1 MIMKTKMPTALI
13 SSLLLAILAC
23 PVLAVPVDDFVA
35 GTPLGA
41 AAIPSSFGVDTVLG
55 WWLTGAFTACP
66 LGTLLTFLLAFC
78 ICALIAYS
86 TTLNARA
93 EDGGVLGDAH
103 VKTGREVIKG
113 SMTWDGSTNP
123 SSRGF
128 VYGFTKYHG
137 KPCYL
142 YEPKKMAFVSGATG
156 SGKSRFLYLPSIDL
170 LSYGDA
176 SNGSEPATLVV
187 SDVKNELIELTG
199 DELARRGYRVL
210 LLDTQHPYRGQRFN
224 PLKQVL
230 DLHAEE
236 RDQEAEQ
243 AADAIAELV
252 VQDDERGK
260 GSHWTASARG
270 LLSALVLLVSMSD
283 ECPEESMHLATVC
296 EVLDRGTEAEGD
308 DPSEP
313 LKAVFRSLPS
323 GHPAKGRAS
332 QFISSGGNEL
342 RSILSTLKVALRPFS
357 SAPIAWMTSGSD
369 IDPHTVL
376 TEKSAVFLHVLDE
389 GSPYNCIAA
398 IFLSQLWAS
407 VQAVADVNGGRLPR
421 PVQILGDEWG
431 NLPRVECLPALL
443 SLARSYGAFWVGA
456 TQGVSQLNKYGE
468 RDGRRKILANCGVKI
483 AMKLAEEEDR
493 RYFTELIGKTTR
505 HTQGTSSGRAASG
518 TSSSTSYSES
528 ADDVIHPWEW
538 RDMAPDRDGIIVVK
552 HADNGMPACRAG
564 VFRSPVTDCTN
575 TPTREHFD
583 LGTPEHEA
591 ERRRTYQRRLDASAT
606 EKMREEAPT
615 WCPEWPD
622 PEKGTGDAG
631 DGKFS
636 GLSLD

>member
-1 MIMKTKMPTALI
+1 MKTKMLTALL
-13 SSLLLAILAC
+13 SSLFLAILAC
-23 PVLAVPVDDFVA
+23 PVLAAPIDMLVA
-35 GTPLGA
+35 GCGLDA
-41 AAIPSSFGVDTVLG
+41 SAIPTTFDAETVLG
-55 WWLTGAFTACP
+55 WWLSDGFVTHP
-66 LGTLLTFLLAFC
+66 LGALFVFLLALC
-78 ICALIAYS
+78 ACALIAYS
-86 TTLNARA
+86 SALKSRA

-103 VKTGREVIKG
+103 VKTGREVVKG
-113 SMTWDGSTNP
+113 SMTWGGSTNP

-128 VYGFTKYHG
+128 VYGFTKYRG
-137 KPCYL
+137 KPCYF
-142 YEPKKMAFVSGATG
+142 YEPKKMIFVSGATG

-230 DLHAEE
+230 DLHAEG

-252 VQDDERGK
+252 VQDDEKGK

-283 ECPEESMHLATVC
+283 ECPEGSRHLATVC

-308 DPSEP
+308 DPAEP

-332 QFISSGGNEL
+332 QFVSSGGNEL

-357 SAPIAWMTSGSD
+357 SAPVAWMTSGSD
-369 IDPHTVL
+369 IDPRTVL

-407 VQAVADVNGGRLPR
+407 VQATADSNGGRLPR

-443 SLARSYGAFWVGA
+443 SLGRSFQIYWTGA
-456 TQGVSQLNKYGE
+456 TQGISQLNKYGE
-468 RDGRRKILANCGVKI
+468 RDGRRKILANCGVKV

-505 HTQGTSSGRAASG
+505 HTQGTSSSKAASG
-518 TSSSTSYSES
+518 SSASTSYSES
-528 ADDVIHPWEW
+528 ADDVVHAWEW
-538 RDMAPDRDGIIVVK
+538 RDMAPDRDGIVVVK
-552 HADNGMPACRAG
+552 HADNGMPTERAG
-564 VFRSPVTDCTN
+564 VFRSPVTDCTK
-575 TPTREHFD
+575 TPTKEHFD
-583 LGTPEHEA
+583 LGTPEHET
-591 ERRRTYQRRLDASAT
+591 EKRRAYQRRLDEAAAG
-606 EKMREEAPT
+606 KMGERVIP
-615 WCPEWPD
+615 WCLEWPE
-622 PEKGTGDAG
+622 PKKKAKAEPTS
-631 DGKFS
+631 KFS

>member
-1 MIMKTKMPTALI
+1 MKTKLLTALV
-13 SSLLLAILAC
+13 SSIFLAVLAC
-23 PVLAVPVDDFVA
+23 PVLAAPIDAFVA
-35 GTPLGA
+35 GYGLDTS
-41 AAIPSSFGVDTVLG
+41 AIPATFDAGTVLG
-55 WWLTGAFTACP
+55 WWLSGGFAAYP
-66 LGTLLTFLLAFC
+66 LGVLFVFLLALC
-78 ICALIAYS
+78 TCVLIAYS
-86 TTLNARA
+86 SALKSRA
-93 EDGGVLGDAH
+93 EDGGVLGDAR
-103 VKTGREVIKG
+103 VKTGREVVKG
-113 SMTWDGSTNP
+113 SMTWDGSTIP

-128 VYGFTKYHG
+128 VYGFTKYRG

-142 YEPKKMAFVSGATG
+142 YEPKKMIFVSGATG
-156 SGKSRFLYLPSIDL
+156 SGKSRYCYLPSIDL

-210 LLDTQHPYRGQRFN
+210 LLDTQHPYRGQMFN

-230 DLHAEE
+230 DLHAEG

-252 VQDDERGK
+252 VQDDEKGK

-283 ECPEESMHLATVC
+283 ECPVGSKHLATVC

-313 LKAVFRSLPS
+313 LKAVFRALPS

-332 QFISSGGNEL
+332 QFVSSGGNEL

-357 SAPIAWMTSGSD
+357 SAPVAWMTSGSD
-369 IDPHTVL
+369 IDPRAVL

-443 SLARSYGAFWVGA
+443 SLGRSLQIYWTGAC
-456 TQGVSQLNKYGE
+456 QDISQLNKYGE
-468 RDGRRKILANCGVKI
+468 RDGRRKILANCGIKV

-505 HTQGTSSGRAASG
+505 HTQGTSNGRAASG

-538 RDMAPDRDGIIVVK
+538 RGMAPDRDGIIVVK

-575 TPTREHFD
+575 TPARGHFD

-591 ERRRTYQRRLDASAT
+591 ESRRAYQRRLDESAT
-606 EKMREEAPT
+606 EKMREEVPT
-615 WCPEWPD
+615 WCPEWPE
-622 PEKGTGDAG
+622 PEKKNGSKPN
-631 DGKFS
+631 GKFS

>member
-41 AAIPSSFGVDTVLG
+41 PAIPSSFGVDTVLG

-170 LSYGDA
+170 LSYGGA
-176 SNGSEPATLVV
+176 SNGSEPATLIV

-199 DELARRGYRVL
+199 DELARRGYRVQ

-230 DLHAEE
+230 DLHAEG

-252 VQDDERGK
+252 VQDDEKDK

-283 ECPEESMHLATVC
+283 ECPEESKHLATVC

-313 LKAVFRSLPS
+313 LKAVFRALPS

-332 QFISSGGNEL
+332 QFVSSGGNEL

-357 SAPIAWMTSGSD
+357 SAPVAWMTSGSD

-398 IFLSQLWAS
+398 MFLSQLWAS

-443 SLARSYGAFWVGA
+443 SLGRGCGTYWVGA
-456 TQGVSQLNKYGE
+456 TQDVSQLNKYGE

-505 HTQGTSSGRAASG
+505 HTQGTSNGRAASG

-538 RDMAPDRDGIIVVK
+538 RGMAPDRDGIIVVK

-591 ERRRTYQRRLDASAT
+591 ENRRAYQRRLDESAAG
-606 EKMREEAPT
+606 KMREEAST
-615 WCPEWPD
+615 WCPKWPE
-622 PEKGTGDAG
+622 PEKKNGSKPG
-631 DGKFS
+631 GKFS

>member
-13 SSLLLAILAC
+13 SSLLLATLAC

-55 WWLTGAFTACP
+55 WWLTGAFTARP

-170 LSYGDA
+170 LSYGGA
-176 SNGSEPATLVV
+176 SNGSEPATLIV

-230 DLHAEE
+230 DLHAEG

-252 VQDDERGK
+252 VQDDEKDK

-283 ECPEESMHLATVC
+283 ECPEELKHLATVC

-313 LKAVFRSLPS
+313 LKAVFRALPS

-332 QFISSGGNEL
+332 QFVSSGGNEL

-357 SAPIAWMTSGSD
+357 SAPVAWMTSGSD

>member
-1 MIMKTKMPTALI
+1 MKTKLLTALV
-13 SSLLLAILAC
+13 SSIFLEVLAC
-23 PVLAVPVDDFVA
+23 PVLAAPIDAFVA
-35 GTPLGA
+35 GSGIDVSAIPATFDAGTVLDWWLSGRFATYPLG
-41 AAIPSSFGVDTVLG
+41 SLFV
-55 WWLTGAFTACP
+55 
-66 LGTLLTFLLAFC
+66 FLLALC
-78 ICALIAYS
+78 VCALIAYS
-86 TTLNARA
+86 SALNARA
-93 EDGGVLGDAH
+93 EDGGVLGDAR
-103 VKTGREVIKG
+103 VKTGREVVKG
-113 SMTWDGSTNP
+113 SMTWDGSSNP

-128 VYGFTKYHG
+128 VYGFTKRHG

-142 YEPKKMAFVSGATG
+142 YEPKKMIFVSGATG

-176 SNGSEPATLVV
+176 SNGSEPAALVV

-199 DELARRGYRVL
+199 DELTRRGYRVL
-210 LLDTQHPYRGQRFN
+210 LLDTQRPYRGQRFN

-230 DLHAEE
+230 DLHAEGH
-236 RDQEAEQ
+236 DQEAEQ

-252 VQDDERGK
+252 VQDDEKGK

-283 ECPEESMHLATVC
+283 ECPEGSKHLASVC

-313 LKAVFRSLPS
+313 LKAVFRALPS
-323 GHPAKGRAS
+323 DHPAKGRAS
-332 QFISSGGNEL
+332 QFVSSGGNEL

-357 SAPIAWMTSGSD
+357 SAPVAWMTSASD
-369 IDPHTVL
+369 IDPRAVL
-376 TEKSAVFLHVLDE
+376 TERSAVFLHVLDE

-398 IFLSQLWAS
+398 MFLSQLWAS

-431 NLPRVECLPALL
+431 NLPRVECLPTLL
-443 SLARSYGAFWVGA
+443 SLGRTFQIYWTGAC
-456 TQGVSQLNKYGE
+456 QDISQLNKYGE
-468 RDGRRKILANCGVKI
+468 KDGRRKILANCGIKV

-505 HTQGTSSGRAASG
+505 HTQGTSNGRAASG

-528 ADDVIHPWEW
+528 ADDVVHTWEW
-538 RDMAPDRDGIIVVK
+538 RDMAPDRDGIVVVK
-552 HADNGMPACRAG
+552 HADNGMPTERAG
-564 VFRSPVTDCTN
+564 VFRSPVTDCTK
-575 TPTREHFD
+575 TPTKEHFD
-583 LGTPEHEA
+583 LGTPEHET
-591 ERRRTYQRRLDASAT
+591 EKRRAYQRRLDEAAAG
-606 EKMREEAPT
+606 KMGERVIP
-615 WCPEWPD
+615 WCLEWPE
-622 PEKGTGDAG
+622 PKKKAKAEPT
-631 DGKFS
+631 GKFS

>member
-1 MIMKTKMPTALI
+1 MKTKLLTALV
-13 SSLLLAILAC
+13 SSIFLAVLAC
-23 PVLAVPVDDFVA
+23 PVLAAPIDAFVA
-35 GTPLGA
+35 GYGLDTS
-41 AAIPSSFGVDTVLG
+41 AIPATFDAGIVLG
-55 WWLTGAFTACP
+55 WWLSGGFAAYP
-66 LGTLLTFLLAFC
+66 LGVLFVFFFALCT
-78 ICALIAYS
+78 CALIAYS
-86 TTLNARA
+86 SALNARA

-103 VKTGREVIKG
+103 VKTGREVVKG
-113 SMTWDGSTNP
+113 SVTWDGSTIP

-128 VYGFTKYHG
+128 VYGFTKYRG

-142 YEPKKMAFVSGATG
+142 YEPKKMIFVSGATG

-170 LSYGDA
+170 LSYGDG

-187 SDVKNELIELTG
+187 SDVKNELVELTG

-224 PLKQVL
+224 PLRQVL
-230 DLHAEE
+230 DLHAEG
-236 RDQEAEQ
+236 RNQEAEQ

-252 VQDDERGK
+252 VQDDEKGK

-283 ECPEESMHLATVC
+283 ECPEESKHLATVC

-308 DPSEP
+308 DPAEP
-313 LKAVFRSLPS
+313 LKSVFRALPS
-323 GHPAKGRAS
+323 GHPAKNRAS
-332 QFISSGGNEL
+332 QFVSSGGNEL

-357 SAPIAWMTSGSD
+357 SAPVAWMTSGSD
-369 IDPHTVL
+369 IDPRSIL
-376 TEKSAVFLHVLDE
+376 ENKSAVFLHVLDE

-407 VQAVADVNGGRLPR
+407 VQAAADSNGGRLPR

-443 SLARSYGAFWVGA
+443 SLGRSFQIYWTGA
-456 TQGVSQLNKYGE
+456 TQDISQLNKYGE
-468 RDGRRKILANCGVKI
+468 RDGRRKILANCGVKV

-493 RYFTELIGKTTR
+493 RYFTELVGKTTR
-505 HTQGTSSGRAASG
+505 HTQGTSNGRAASG

-538 RDMAPDRDGIIVVK
+538 RDMAPDRDGVIVVK

-575 TPTREHFD
+575 TPTKEHFG

-591 ERRRTYQRRLDASAT
+591 GNRRAYQAGLDALAT
-606 EKMREEAPT
+606 EKMAGAIPV
-615 WCPEWPD
+615 WCPEWPE
-622 PEKGTGDAG
+622 PEKRAGDAG
-631 DGKFS
+631 GSKFS

>member
-170 LSYGDA
+170 LSYGGA
-176 SNGSEPATLVV
+176 SNGSEPATLIV

-230 DLHAEE
+230 DLHAEG

-252 VQDDERGK
+252 VQDDEKDK

-283 ECPEESMHLATVC
+283 ECPEESKHLATVC

-313 LKAVFRSLPS
+313 LKAVFRALPS

-332 QFISSGGNEL
+332 QFVSSGGNEL

-357 SAPIAWMTSGSD
+357 SAPVAWMTSGSD

-398 IFLSQLWAS
+398 MFLSQLWAS

-443 SLARSYGAFWVGA
+443 SLGRGCGTFWVGA
-456 TQGVSQLNKYGE
+456 TQDVSQLNKYGE

-505 HTQGTSSGRAASG
+505 HTQGTSNGRAASG

-538 RDMAPDRDGIIVVK
+538 RGMAPDRDGIIVVK

-575 TPTREHFD
+575 TPTKEHFD

-606 EKMREEAPT
+606 EKMREEAST
-615 WCPEWPD
+615 WCPKWPE
-622 PEKGTGDAG
+622 PEKKNGSKPG
-631 DGKFS
+631 GKFS

>member
-23 PVLAVPVDDFVA
+23 PVLAVPVDGFIA

-86 TTLNARA
+86 TALNARA

-113 SMTWDGSTNP
+113 SMTWDGSTIP

-128 VYGFTKYHG
+128 VYGFTKYRG

-142 YEPKKMAFVSGATG
+142 YEPKKMIFVSGATG

-230 DLHAEE
+230 DLHAEG

-252 VQDDERGK
+252 VQDDEKGK

-283 ECPEESMHLATVC
+283 ECPVGSKHLATVC

-357 SAPIAWMTSGSD
+357 SAPVAWMTSGSD

-398 IFLSQLWAS
+398 MFLSQLWAS

-443 SLARSYGAFWVGA
+443 SLARSYGTFWVGA

-468 RDGRRKILANCGVKI
+468 RDGRRKILANCGIKV

-538 RDMAPDRDGIIVVK
+538 RGMAPDRDGIIVVK

-575 TPTREHFD
+575 TPTRGHFD

-591 ERRRTYQRRLDASAT
+591 ESRRAYQRRLDESAT
-606 EKMREEAPT
+606 EKMREEVPT
-615 WCPEWPD
+615 WCPEWPE
-622 PEKGTGDAG
+622 PEKENGSKPN
-631 DGKFS
+631 GKFS

>member
-1 MIMKTKMPTALI
+1 MKTKMLT
-13 SSLLLAILAC
+13 SLVASIILAMLAC
-23 PVLAVPVDDFVA
+23 PVLAASIDHLVA
-35 GTPLGA
+35 GLPLDASTVPA
-41 AAIPSSFGVDTVLG
+41 AFDVGTILG
-55 WWLTGAFTACP
+55 WWLSGTFALYPAGTA
-66 LGTLLTFLLAFC
+66 LTLLLSLCT
-78 ICALIAYS
+78 CALIAYS
-86 TTLNARA
+86 SALNARA

-103 VKTGREVIKG
+103 VKSGREVVRG
-113 SMTWDGSTNP
+113 SMTWDGAANP

-128 VYGFTKYHG
+128 VYGFTRRHG
-137 KPCYL
+137 RPCYL
-142 YEPKKMAFVSGATG
+142 YEPKKMVFASGSPG

-170 LSYGDA
+170 LSYGDG

-199 DELARRGYRVL
+199 DELGRRGYRVL
-210 LLDTQHPYRGQRFN
+210 LLDTQHPYRFN
-224 PLKQVL
+224 PLRQVL
-230 DLHAEE
+230 DLHTEG

-252 VQDDERGK
+252 VQDDEKGK

-270 LLSALVLLVSMSD
+270 LLSALVLLVATSD
-283 ECPEESMHLATVC
+283 ECPEESKHLATVC

-308 DPSEP
+308 DPAEP
-313 LKAVFRSLPS
+313 LKAVFRALPQ
-323 GHPAKGRAS
+323 GNPAKNRAS
-332 QFISSGGNEL
+332 QFVSSGGNEL

-357 SAPIAWMTSGSD
+357 SAPVAWMTSGSD
-369 IDPHTVL
+369 IYPRGVL
-376 TEKSAVFLHVLDE
+376 TEKTALFLHVLDE

-398 IFLSQLWAS
+398 MFLSQLWAS
-407 VQAVADVNGGRLPR
+407 VQAVADTGGGRLPR

-443 SLARSYGAFWVGA
+443 SLGRSYGVSWVGA
-456 TQGVSQLNKYGE
+456 VQDISQVNKYGE
-468 RDGRRKILANCGVKI
+468 KDGRRKILANCGVKV

-505 HTQGTSSGRAASG
+505 HTRGTSSSRAASG
-518 TSSSTSYSES
+518 SSASTSYSES
-528 ADDVIHPWEW
+528 ADDVIHAWEW

-575 TPTREHFD
+575 TPTKEHFD

-591 ERRRTYQRRLDASAT
+591 ERRRAYQARLDASAT
-606 EKMREEAPT
+606 EKMAEEVPV
-615 WCPEWPD
+615 WCPEWPEAE
-622 PEKGTGDAG
+622 EKDG
-631 DGKFS
+631 DGPSGFS

>member
-13 SSLLLAILAC
+13 SSLLLAILVC
-23 PVLAVPVDDFVA
+23 PVLAVPVDDFIA

-86 TTLNARA
+86 TALNARA

-113 SMTWDGSTNP
+113 SMTWDGSTIP

-128 VYGFTKYHG
+128 VYGFTKYRS

-142 YEPKKMAFVSGATG
+142 YEPKKMIFVSGATG

-187 SDVKNELIELTG
+187 SDVKNELVELTG

-224 PLKQVL
+224 PLRQVL
-230 DLHAEE
+230 DLHAEG

-252 VQDDERGK
+252 VQDDEKGK

-283 ECPEESMHLATVC
+283 ECPEESKHLATVC

-308 DPSEP
+308 DPAEP
-313 LKAVFRSLPS
+313 LKSVFRALPS
-323 GHPAKGRAS
+323 GHPAKNRAS
-332 QFISSGGNEL
+332 QFVSSGGNEL

-357 SAPIAWMTSGSD
+357 SAPVAWMTSGSD
-369 IDPHTVL
+369 IDPRSVL
-376 TEKSAVFLHVLDE
+376 ENKSAVFLHVLDE

-407 VQAVADVNGGRLPR
+407 VQATADSNGGRLPR

-443 SLARSYGAFWVGA
+443 SLGRSFQIYWTGA
-456 TQGVSQLNKYGE
+456 TQGISQLNKYGE
-468 RDGRRKILANCGVKI
+468 RDGRRKILANCGVKV

-505 HTQGTSSGRAASG
+505 HTQGTSSSKAASG
-518 TSSSTSYSES
+518 SSASTSYSES
-528 ADDVIHPWEW
+528 ADDVVHAWEW
-538 RDMAPDRDGIIVVK
+538 RDMAPDRDGIVVVK
-552 HADNGMPACRAG
+552 HADNGMPTERAG
-564 VFRSPVTDCTN
+564 VFRSPVTDCTK
-575 TPTREHFD
+575 TPTKEHFD
-583 LGTPEHEA
+583 LGTPEHET
-591 ERRRTYQRRLDASAT
+591 EKRRAYQRRLDEAAAG
-606 EKMREEAPT
+606 KMGERVIP
-615 WCPEWPD
+615 WCLEWPE
-622 PEKGTGDAG
+622 PKKKAKAEPTS
-631 DGKFS
+631 KFS

>member
-23 PVLAVPVDDFVA
+23 PVLAVPVDGFIA

-103 VKTGREVIKG
+103 VKTGREVVKG
-113 SMTWDGSTNP
+113 SMTWDGSTIP

-128 VYGFTKYHG
+128 VYGFTKYRG

-142 YEPKKMAFVSGATG
+142 YEPKKMIFVSGATG

-176 SNGSEPATLVV
+176 SNGSEPATLIV

-230 DLHAEE
+230 DLHAEG

-252 VQDDERGK
+252 VQDDEKGK

-283 ECPEESMHLATVC
+283 ECPEESKHLATVC

-308 DPSEP
+308 DPAEP
-313 LKAVFRSLPS
+313 LKSVFRALPS
-323 GHPAKGRAS
+323 GHPAKNRAS
-332 QFISSGGNEL
+332 QFVSSGGNEL

-357 SAPIAWMTSGSD
+357 SAPVAWMTSGSD
-369 IDPHTVL
+369 IDPRSVL
-376 TEKSAVFLHVLDE
+376 ENKSAVFLHVLDE

-407 VQAVADVNGGRLPR
+407 VQATADSNGGRLPR

-443 SLARSYGAFWVGA
+443 SLGRSFQIYWTGA
-456 TQGVSQLNKYGE
+456 TQGISQLNKYGE
-468 RDGRRKILANCGVKI
+468 RDGRRKILANCSVKV

-505 HTQGTSSGRAASG
+505 HTQGTSSSKAASG
-518 TSSSTSYSES
+518 SSASTSYSES
-528 ADDVIHPWEW
+528 ADDVVHAWEW
-538 RDMAPDRDGIIVVK
+538 RDLAPDRDGIVVVK
-552 HADNGMPACRAG
+552 HADNGMPTERAG
-564 VFRSPVTDCTN
+564 VFRSPVTDCTK
-575 TPTREHFD
+575 TPTKEHFD
-583 LGTPEHEA
+583 LGTPEHET
-591 ERRRTYQRRLDASAT
+591 EKRRAYQRRLDEAAAG
-606 EKMREEAPT
+606 KMGERVIP
-615 WCPEWPD
+615 WCLEWPE
-622 PEKGTGDAG
+622 PKKKAKAEPTS
-631 DGKFS
+631 KFS

>member
-13 SSLLLAILAC
+13 SSLLLAILVC
-23 PVLAVPVDDFVA
+23 PVLAVPVDDFIA

-41 AAIPSSFGVDTVLG
+41 AVIPSSFGVDTVLG

-86 TTLNARA
+86 TALNARA

-113 SMTWDGSTNP
+113 SMTWDGSTIP

-128 VYGFTKYHG
+128 VYGFTKYRS

-142 YEPKKMAFVSGATG
+142 YEPKKMIFVSGATG

-230 DLHAEE
+230 DLHAEG

-252 VQDDERGK
+252 VQDDEKGK

-283 ECPEESMHLATVC
+283 ECPEESKHLATVC

-313 LKAVFRSLPS
+313 LKTVFRSLPS

-357 SAPIAWMTSGSD
+357 SAPVAWMTSGSD
-369 IDPHTVL
+369 IDPQTVL

-443 SLARSYGAFWVGA
+443 SLARSYGMFWVGA

-483 AMKLAEEEDR
+483 AMKLAEEDR

-528 ADDVIHPWEW
+528 ADDVIHTWEW
-538 RDMAPDRDGIIVVK
+538 RGMAPDRDGIIVVK

-575 TPTREHFD
+575 TPTKEHFD

>member
-86 TTLNARA
+86 TALNARA

-103 VKTGREVIKG
+103 VKTGREVVKG
-113 SMTWDGSTNP
+113 SVTWDGSTIP

-128 VYGFTKYHG
+128 VYGFTKYRG

-142 YEPKKMAFVSGATG
+142 YEPKKMIFVSGATG

-230 DLHAEE
+230 DLHAEG

-252 VQDDERGK
+252 VQDDEKGK

-283 ECPEESMHLATVC
+283 ECPEESKQLATVC

-313 LKAVFRSLPS
+313 LKAVFRALPS

-332 QFISSGGNEL
+332 QFVSSGGNEL

-369 IDPHTVL
+369 IDPRSVL
-376 TEKSAVFLHVLDE
+376 ETKSAVFLHVLDE

-443 SLARSYGAFWVGA
+443 SLARSFGTFWVGA
-456 TQGVSQLNKYGE
+456 TQDVSQLNKYGE

-505 HTQGTSSGRAASG
+505 HTQSTSNGRSASG

-528 ADDVIHPWEW
+528 ADDVIHPWDW
-538 RDMAPDRDGIIVVK
+538 RGMAPDRDGIIVVK

-575 TPTREHFD
+575 TPTKEHFN

-591 ERRRTYQRRLDASAT
+591 ERRRSYQKSLDESAIG
-606 EKMREEAPT
+606 KMREKVPT
-615 WCPEWPD
+615 WCPEWPE
-622 PEKGTGDAG
+622 PEKNDE
-631 DGKFS
+631 DEPSSKFS

>member
-1 MIMKTKMPTALI
+1 MKTKMLTALL
-13 SSLLLAILAC
+13 SSLFLAILAC
-23 PVLAVPVDDFVA
+23 PVLAAPIDMLVA
-35 GTPLGA
+35 GYGLDA
-41 AAIPSSFGVDTVLG
+41 SAIPTTFDAETVLG
-55 WWLTGAFTACP
+55 WWLSDGFVTHP
-66 LGTLLTFLLAFC
+66 LGALFVFLLALC
-78 ICALIAYS
+78 TCALIAYS
-86 TTLNARA
+86 SALKSRA

-103 VKTGREVIKG
+103 VKTGREVVKG
-113 SMTWDGSTNP
+113 SVTWDGSTIP

-128 VYGFTKYHG
+128 VYGFTKYRG

-142 YEPKKMAFVSGATG
+142 YEPKKMIFVSGATG

-210 LLDTQHPYRGQRFN
+210 LLDTQHPYRGHRFN

-230 DLHAEE
+230 DLHAKE

-283 ECPEESMHLATVC
+283 ECPKESKHLATVC

-313 LKAVFRSLPS
+313 LKAVFRALPS

-332 QFISSGGNEL
+332 QFVSSGGNEL

-357 SAPIAWMTSGSD
+357 SAPVAWMTSGSD
-369 IDPHTVL
+369 IDPRSVL
-376 TEKSAVFLHVLDE
+376 ETKSAVFLHVLDE

-407 VQAVADVNGGRLPR
+407 VQVVADVNGGRLPR

-443 SLARSYGAFWVGA
+443 SLARSYGTFWVGA
-456 TQGVSQLNKYGE
+456 TQDVSQLNKYGE

-505 HTQGTSSGRAASG
+505 HTQGTSSGRSASG

-528 ADDVIHPWEW
+528 ADDVIHPWDW
-538 RDMAPDRDGIIVVK
+538 RCMAPDRDGIIVVK

-575 TPTREHFD
+575 TPTKEHFD

-591 ERRRTYQRRLDASAT
+591 ERRRTYQRRLDASAA
-606 EKMREEAPT
+606 EKMREEAPI
-615 WCPEWPD
+615 WCPEWPE

>member
-41 AAIPSSFGVDTVLG
+41 AAIPSSFGVGTVLG

-170 LSYGDA
+170 LSYGGA
-176 SNGSEPATLVV
+176 SNGSEPATLIV

-199 DELARRGYRVL
+199 DELVQRGYRVL

-230 DLHAEE
+230 DLHAEG

-252 VQDDERGK
+252 VQDDEKDK

-283 ECPEESMHLATVC
+283 ECPEESKHLATVC

-313 LKAVFRSLPS
+313 LKAVFRALPS
-323 GHPAKGRAS
+323 GDPAKGRAS
-332 QFISSGGNEL
+332 QFVSSGGNEL

-357 SAPIAWMTSGSD
+357 SAPVAWMTSGSD

-398 IFLSQLWAS
+398 MFLSQLWAS

-443 SLARSYGAFWVGA
+443 SLGRSYGTFWVGA
-456 TQGVSQLNKYGE
+456 TQDVSQLNKYGE
-468 RDGRRKILANCGVKI
+468 RDGRRKILANCGIKV

-505 HTQGTSSGRAASG
+505 HTQGTSNGRAASG

-591 ERRRTYQRRLDASAT
+591 ENRRAYQRCLDESAAG
-606 EKMREEAPT
+606 KMREEAST
-615 WCPEWPD
+615 WCPEWPE

>member
-1 MIMKTKMPTALI
+1 MKSKLLTALL
-13 SSLLLAILAC
+13 SSLLLAVLAC
-23 PVLAVPVDDFVA
+23 PVLAVPVDGFIA
-35 GTPLGA
+35 GTPLDA
-41 AAIPSSFGVDTVLG
+41 TMIPSSLDVETVLG
-55 WWLTGAFTACP
+55 WWLSGTFAAYP
-66 LGTLLTFLLAFC
+66 IGTLLTAPLAFC

-86 TTLNARA
+86 TALNARA

-103 VKTGREVIKG
+103 VKTGREVVKG
-113 SMTWDGSTNP
+113 SVTWDGSTIP

-128 VYGFTKYHG
+128 VYGFTKRRG

-142 YEPKKMAFVSGATG
+142 FEPKKMIFVSGATG

-170 LSYGDA
+170 LSYGDG
-176 SNGSEPATLVV
+176 SNDSEPATLVV
-187 SDVKNELIELTG
+187 SDVKNELVELTG

-224 PLKQVL
+224 PLRQVL
-230 DLHAEE
+230 DLLAEG

-252 VQDDERGK
+252 VQDDEKGK

-283 ECPEESMHLATVC
+283 KCPEESKHLATVC

-308 DPSEP
+308 DPAEP
-313 LKAVFRSLPS
+313 LKSVFRALPS
-323 GHPAKGRAS
+323 GHPAKNRAS
-332 QFISSGGNEL
+332 QFVSSGGNEL

-357 SAPIAWMTSGSD
+357 SAPVAWMTSGSD
-369 IDPHTVL
+369 IDPRSVL
-376 TEKSAVFLHVLDE
+376 ENKSAVFLHVLDE

-407 VQAVADVNGGRLPR
+407 GQAAADSNGGRLPR

-443 SLARSYGAFWVGA
+443 SLGRAFQIYWTGA
-456 TQGVSQLNKYGE
+456 TQDISQLNKYGE
-468 RDGRRKILANCGVKI
+468 RDGRRKILANCGVKV

-505 HTQGTSSGRAASG
+505 HTQGTSSSKAASG
-518 TSSSTSYSES
+518 SSASTSYSES
-528 ADDVIHPWEW
+528 ADDVVHTWEW
-538 RDMAPDRDGIIVVK
+538 RDMAPDRDGIVVVK
-552 HADNGMPACRAG
+552 HADNGMPTERAG
-564 VFRSPVTDCTN
+564 VFRSPVTDCTK
-575 TPTREHFD
+575 TPTKEHFD
-583 LGTPEHEA
+583 LGTPEHET
-591 ERRRTYQRRLDASAT
+591 EKRRAYQRRLDEAAAG
-606 EKMREEAPT
+606 KMGERVIP
-615 WCPEWPD
+615 WCLEWPE
-622 PEKGTGDAG
+622 PKKKTKAEPT
-631 DGKFS
+631 GKFS
-636 GLSLD
+636 GLSPD

>member
-1 MIMKTKMPTALI
+1 MKTRMLTALI
-13 SSLLLAILAC
+13 ASIVLAVLAC
-23 PVLAVPVDDFVA
+23 PVLAIPIDRLVA
-35 GTPLGA
+35 GLPLDA
-41 AAIPSSFGVDTVLG
+41 SAIPTTFDAGTVLW
-55 WWLTGAFTACP
+55 WWLSGTFALYPAGTA
-66 LGTLLTFLLAFC
+66 LTLLLSLCT
-78 ICALIAYS
+78 CALIAYS
-86 TTLNARA
+86 STLNARA
-93 EDGGVLGDAH
+93 EDGGVLGDAR
-103 VKTGREVIKG
+103 VKAGREVVRG
-113 SMTWDGSTNP
+113 SMTWDGSANP

-128 VYGFTKYHG
+128 VYGFTEWQR
-137 KPCYL
+137 KPCYP
-142 YEPKKMAFVSGATG
+142 YEPKKMTFVSGATG

-170 LSYGDA
+170 LSYGDG

-199 DELARRGYRVL
+199 DELVRRGYRVL

-224 PLKQVL
+224 PLKRVL
-230 DLHAEE
+230 DLHAEG

-252 VQDDERGK
+252 VQDDEKGK

-270 LLSALVLLVSMSD
+270 LLSALVLLVSMSN
-283 ECPEESMHLATVC
+283 ECPEGSKHLATVC

-308 DPSEP
+308 DPAEP
-313 LKAVFRSLPS
+313 LKAVFRALPQ
-323 GHPAKGRAS
+323 GDPAKSRAS
-332 QFISSGGNEL
+332 QFVSSGGNEL

-357 SAPIAWMTSGSD
+357 SAPVAWMTSGSD
-369 IDPHTVL
+369 VEPRQVL
-376 TEKSAVFLHVLDE
+376 AEKTALFLHVLDE

-407 VQAVADVNGGRLPR
+407 VQAVADASGGRLAR

-443 SLARSYGAFWVGA
+443 SLGRSYGIFWVGA
-456 TQGVSQLNKYGE
+456 VQDISQLNKYGE
-468 RDGRRKILANCGVKI
+468 RDGRRKILANCGVKV

-505 HTQGTSSGRAASG
+505 HTQGTSSSKATSG
-518 TSSSTSYSES
+518 SSASTSYSES
-528 ADDVIHPWEW
+528 ADDVIHAWEW
-538 RDMAPDRDGIIVVK
+538 RDMAPDRDGIVVVK

-575 TPTREHFD
+575 TPTKEHFD

-591 ERRRTYQRRLDASAT
+591 ENRRAYQARLDASAA
-606 EKMREEAPT
+606 EKMAEEVPV
-615 WCPEWPD
+615 WCPEWPE
-622 PEKGTGDAG
+622 PKKKPKEEKKS
-631 DGKFS
+631 KFS
-636 GLSLD
+636 GLELD

>member
-1 MIMKTKMPTALI
+1 MIMKTKVLTALI

-23 PVLAVPVDDFVA
+23 PVFAVPVDGFIA
-35 GTPLGA
+35 GAPLDA
-41 AAIPSSFGVDTVLG
+41 TMIPSSLDVEAVLG
-55 WWLTGAFTACP
+55 WWLSGAFAAHP
-66 LGTLLTFLLAFC
+66 IGTLLTALLVFC

-86 TTLNARA
+86 TALNARA

-103 VKTGREVIKG
+103 VKTGREVVKG
-113 SMTWDGSTNP
+113 SVTWDGSTIP

-128 VYGFTKYHG
+128 VYGFTKYRG

-142 YEPKKMAFVSGATG
+142 YEPKKMIFVSGATG

-210 LLDTQHPYRGQRFN
+210 LLDTQHPYRGHRFN

-283 ECPEESMHLATVC
+283 ECPKESKHLATVC

-313 LKAVFRSLPS
+313 LKAVFRALPS

-332 QFISSGGNEL
+332 QFVSSGGNEL

-357 SAPIAWMTSGSD
+357 SAPVAWMTSGSD
-369 IDPHTVL
+369 IDPRSVL
-376 TEKSAVFLHVLDE
+376 ETKSAVFLHVLDE

-398 IFLSQLWAS
+398 MFLSQLWAS
-407 VQAVADVNGGRLPR
+407 VQVVADVNGGRLPR

-443 SLARSYGAFWVGA
+443 SLARSYGTFWVGA
-456 TQGVSQLNKYGE
+456 TQDVSQLNKYGE

-505 HTQGTSSGRAASG
+505 HTQGTSNGRAASG

-591 ERRRTYQRRLDASAT
+591 ENRRAYQRRLDESAAG
-606 EKMREEAPT
+606 KMREEAST
-615 WCPEWPD
+615 WCPKWPE
-622 PEKGTGDAG
+622 PEKKNGSKPG
-631 DGKFS
+631 GKFS

>member
-1 MIMKTKMPTALI
+1 MKTKILTALVTSI
-13 SSLLLAILAC
+13 VLAALAC
-23 PVLAVPVDDFVA
+23 PVLASPIDRLVA
-35 GTPLGA
+35 GLPLDASFLPSALDA
-41 AAIPSSFGVDTVLG
+41 ATVLG
-55 WWLTGAFTACP
+55 WWLSGSFTVCP
-66 LGTLLTFLLAFC
+66 AGTALTLLLSL
-78 ICALIAYS
+78 CACSLIAYS
-86 TTLNARA
+86 SALNARG

-103 VKTGREVIKG
+103 VKTGREVVRG
-113 SMTWDGSTNP
+113 SVTWDGSANP

-128 VYGFTKYHG
+128 VYGFTKRRG

-142 YEPKKMAFVSGATG
+142 FEPKKMIFVSGATG

-170 LSYGDA
+170 FSYGDG

-187 SDVKNELIELTG
+187 SDVKNELVELTG

-224 PLKQVL
+224 PLRQVL
-230 DLHAEE
+230 DLRAEG

-252 VQDDERGK
+252 VQDDEKGK

-283 ECPEESMHLATVC
+283 ECPEESKHLATVC

-308 DPSEP
+308 DPAEP
-313 LKAVFRSLPS
+313 LKSVFRALPS
-323 GHPAKGRAS
+323 GHPAKNRAS
-332 QFISSGGNEL
+332 QFVSSGGNEL

-357 SAPIAWMTSGSD
+357 SAPVAWMTSGSD
-369 IDPHTVL
+369 IDPRSVL
-376 TEKSAVFLHVLDE
+376 ENKSAVFLHVLDE

-407 VQAVADVNGGRLPR
+407 VQATADSNGGRLPR

-443 SLARSYGAFWVGA
+443 SLGRSFQIYWTGA
-456 TQGVSQLNKYGE
+456 TQGISQLNKYGE
-468 RDGRRKILANCGVKI
+468 RDGRRKILANCGVKV

-505 HTQGTSSGRAASG
+505 HTQGTSSCKAASG
-518 TSSSTSYSES
+518 SSASTSYSES
-528 ADDVIHPWEW
+528 ADDVVHAWEW
-538 RDMAPDRDGIIVVK
+538 RDMAPDRDGIVVVK
-552 HADNGMPACRAG
+552 HADNGMPTERAG
-564 VFRSPVTDCTN
+564 VFRSPVTDCTK
-575 TPTREHFD
+575 TPTKEHFD
-583 LGTPEHEA
+583 LGTPEHET
-591 ERRRTYQRRLDASAT
+591 EKRRAYQRRLDEAAAG
-606 EKMREEAPT
+606 KMGERVIP
-615 WCPEWPD
+615 WCLEWPG
-622 PEKGTGDAG
+622 PKKKAKAEPTS
-631 DGKFS
+631 KFS

>member
-13 SSLLLAILAC
+13 SSLLLAILVC
-23 PVLAVPVDDFVA
+23 PVLAVPVDDFIA
-35 GTPLGA
+35 GAPLGA

-86 TTLNARA
+86 TALNARA

-103 VKTGREVIKG
+103 VKTGREIVKG
-113 SMTWDGSTNP
+113 SVTWDGSTIP

-128 VYGFTKYHG
+128 VYGFTKYRG

-199 DELARRGYRVL
+199 DELVQRGYRVL

-230 DLHAEE
+230 DLHAED

-252 VQDDERGK
+252 VQDDEKGK

-283 ECPEESMHLATVC
+283 ECPEESKHLATVC
-296 EVLDRGTEAEGD
+296 EVLDRGTEADGD

-313 LKAVFRSLPS
+313 LKAVFRALPS

-332 QFISSGGNEL
+332 QFVSSGGNEL

-357 SAPIAWMTSGSD
+357 SAPVAWMTSGSD
-369 IDPHTVL
+369 IDPRTVL

-398 IFLSQLWAS
+398 MFLSQLWAS
-407 VQAVADVNGGRLPR
+407 VQVVADVNGGRLPR

-443 SLARSYGAFWVGA
+443 SLGRSYGTFWVGA
-456 TQGVSQLNKYGE
+456 TQDVSQLNKYGE
-468 RDGRRKILANCGVKI
+468 RDGRRKILANCGVKV

-591 ERRRTYQRRLDASAT
+591 ENRRAYQRRLDESAAG
-606 EKMREEAPT
+606 KMREEAST
-615 WCPEWPD
+615 WCPKWPES
-622 PEKGTGDAG
+622 EKKNGSKPG
-631 DGKFS
+631 GKFS

>member
-1 MIMKTKMPTALI
+1 MKTKMPTALI
-13 SSLLLAILAC
+13 SSLLLAILVC
-23 PVLAVPVDDFVA
+23 PVLAVPVDDFIA
-35 GTPLGA
+35 GAPLGA

-86 TTLNARA
+86 TALNARA

-103 VKTGREVIKG
+103 VKTGREIVKG
-113 SMTWDGSTNP
+113 SVTWDGSTIP

-128 VYGFTKYHG
+128 VYGFTKYRG

-199 DELARRGYRVL
+199 DELVQRGYRVL

-230 DLHAEE
+230 DLHAED

-252 VQDDERGK
+252 VQDDEKGK

-283 ECPEESMHLATVC
+283 ECPEESKHLATVC
-296 EVLDRGTEAEGD
+296 EVLDRGTEADGD

-313 LKAVFRSLPS
+313 LKAVFRALPS

-332 QFISSGGNEL
+332 QFVSSGGNEL

-357 SAPIAWMTSGSD
+357 SAPVAWMTSGSD
-369 IDPHTVL
+369 IDPRTVL

-398 IFLSQLWAS
+398 MFLSQLWAS
-407 VQAVADVNGGRLPR
+407 VQVVADVNGGRLPR

-443 SLARSYGAFWVGA
+443 SLGRSYGTFWVGA
-456 TQGVSQLNKYGE
+456 TQDVSQLNKYGE
-468 RDGRRKILANCGVKI
+468 RDGRRKILANCGVKV

-591 ERRRTYQRRLDASAT
+591 ENRRAYQRRLDESAAG
-606 EKMREEAPT
+606 KMREEAST
-615 WCPEWPD
+615 WCPKWPES
-622 PEKGTGDAG
+622 EKKNGSKPG
-631 DGKFS
+631 GKFS